1 MGKKNK
7 KFVIISGGSIQDAFA
22 GELLRDEEFD
32 VILAADSGMEFLK
45 REDIV
50 PDVIIGDFDSV
61 KAETLEFFQK
71 YETVEFHQLNPI
83 KDDTDTE
90 YAIRY
95 AIAHG
100 ASEITLLGATGTR
113 MDHVLGNISLL
124 GIGLEQKVPITIL
137 DANNRIRMA
146 DHSLEILKTEQF
158 GKYVSLIPYSEKV
171 TGLTLKGM
179 KYPLDH
185 YELGGFNSL
194 GVSNEIVDHKAE
206 IIFESGI
213 LIVIESID

>member
-1 MGKKNK
+1 MEKKNK

-50 PDVIIGDFDSV
+50 PDVSIGDFDSV
-61 KAETLEFFQK
+61 KAEAVELFQK
-71 YETVEFHQLNPI
+71 YETVEFRQLNPI

-185 YELGGFNSL
+185 Y
-194 GVSNEIVDHKAE
+194 
-206 IIFESGI
+206 
-213 LIVIESID
+213 

>member
-1 MGKKNK
+1 MEKKDK

-45 REDIV
+45 REYIV

-61 KAETLEFFQK
+61 KAETLDYFRK

-146 DHSLEILKTEQF
+146 DHSLEILKKEQF

-171 TGLTLKGM
+171 MGLTLKGM

>member
-1 MGKKNK
+1 M
-7 KFVIISGGSIQDAFA
+7 
-22 GELLRDEEFD
+22 
-32 VILAADSGMEFLK
+32 
-45 REDIV
+45 

-61 KAETLEFFQK
+61 KAETLDYFRK
-71 YETVEFHQLNPI
+71 YETVEFHPLNPI

-95 AIAHG
+95 AIAHD

-124 GIGLEQKVPITIL
+124 GIGLEQNVPIIIL

-146 DHSLEILKTEQF
+146 DHSLEILKKEQF

>member
-1 MGKKNK
+1 MEKKDK
-7 KFVIISGGSIQDAFA
+7 RFVIISGGSIQDAFA

-45 REDIV
+45 RQNIV

-61 KAETLEFFQK
+61 KTDTLEFFRK
-71 YETVEFHQLNPI
+71 YEKIEFHQLNPV

-124 GIGLEQKVPITIL
+124 GIGIEQHVPITIL

-146 DHSLEILKTEQF
+146 DHSLEILKDEQF
-158 GKYVSLIPYSEKV
+158 GKYVSLIPYSETV
-171 TGLTLKGM
+171 EGLTLKGM

-194 GVSNEIVDHKAE
+194 GVSNEIVDNKAE
-206 IIFESGI
+206 ILFERGI